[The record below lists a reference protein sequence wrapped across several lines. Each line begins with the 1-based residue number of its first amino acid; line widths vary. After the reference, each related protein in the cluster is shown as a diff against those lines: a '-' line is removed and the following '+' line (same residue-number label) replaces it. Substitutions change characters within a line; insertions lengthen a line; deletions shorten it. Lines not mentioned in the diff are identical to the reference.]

1 MERPDFDGLVGWV
14 PGKVIS
20 SGSRAP
26 YHHFPVGTLVWINPK
41 SEFNSPPDDYV
52 THRAQGRTSTTKPFY
67 QTVNRKDLFFFDEE
81 VSEDEESSAI
91 ASIMRGYA
99 SCENA

>member
-1 MERPDFDGLVGWV
+1 MEERPDFQGVAGWV

-20 SGSRAP
+20 SGTRAP

-41 SEFNSPPDDYV
+41 TEFDAPDYV

-67 QTVNRKDLFFFDEE
+67 QTVNRDDLLFFGDE

-91 ASIMRGYA
+91 ASIVRGYA
-99 SCENA
+99 SRENA